1 MIVCSCTEISD
12 RDIESAL
19 LEILGAP
26 DAPIPTPGIVYRHLA
41 KRMNCCSC
49 APLAVETIYNK
60 VDALEKNGLIS
71 PTLSATTRSKLLE
84 FCEYVYMQGAANA
97 GQHTGWAGRV
107 AAMICASW
115 AYSPFEDGIE
125 SPAPVVLART
135 RETKA
140 QVLSLRTTRR

>member
-19 LEILGAP
+19 LEILRVP
-26 DAPIPTPGIVYRHLA
+26 DAPIPTPGLVYRHLA

-60 VDALEKNGLIS
+60 VDALEKKGLIS

-84 FCEYVYMQGAANA
+84 FTTRSTGPRFARNSDSETQTSDDAVVRANA
-97 GQHTGWAGRV
+97 
-107 AAMICASW
+107 
-115 AYSPFEDGIE
+115 
-125 SPAPVVLART
+125 
-135 RETKA
+135 
-140 QVLSLRTTRR
+140 